1 MQPWDGVIRF
11 LLVVTVIALG
21 GMTYYA
27 TGVRDEIAAYK
38 DANALLRRDYNALT
52 AQYGQVRKM
61 LEMSQARLETL
72 EQEMA
77 QIRDNRTVA
86 SGPSRTGRR

>member
-1 MQPWDGVIRF
+1 MQPWDGVTRF
-11 LLVVTVIALG
+11 LLVVVVIALG

-27 TGVRDEIAAYK
+27 TGIRDEIVAYK
-38 DANALLRRDYNALT
+38 DANALLRRDYGALVT
-52 AQYGQVRKM
+52 QYNQVTKM
-61 LEMSQARLETL
+61 LETSRVRLETL

-77 QIRDNRTVA
+77 QLRANRTVA